1 MDAQGRICPLCDAKI
16 HFTLTGDA
24 VFLGGYNSGR
34 FNGNGRSDNVIH
46 QDHVYAE
53 CGTNR
58 VLLRAGKIPGE
69 ITLTA
74 TAEGLPAA
82 RVTLRSIPADV
93 SPLTT
98 HTPSTNYA
106 NPPALVDAREE
117 FFQPIA
123 EADAVKYTPDKELYC
138 KIMLNGQEP
147 DFRGVRAVNKNGA
160 IWGNVMC
167 IIERMKQNFPDR
179 LDFTWDERE
188 KRLTVLSGGHTI
200 IAQAGA
206 THLLVDG
213 KENLMDGEP
222 YVTDTGIL
230 VMEVNAIAPHIDGAS
245 CQYDDKIGALRIVM

>member
-1 MDAQGRICPLCDAKI
+1 MD
-16 HFTLTGDA
+16 GDA

-58 VLLRAGKIPGE
+58 VLLRAGQTSGK

-74 TAEGLPAA
+74 SAEGLPEAS
-82 RVTLRSIPADV
+82 VTLTSIPADL

-98 HTPSTNYA
+98 SSLCADYA
-106 NPPALVDAREE
+106 NPAFSAAEN
-117 FFQPIA
+117 FFRPIA
-123 EADAVKYTPDKELYC
+123 EADAIKYTPDKENYC

-167 IIERMKQNFPDR
+167 IIERMKANFPDR
-179 LDFTWDERE
+179 LDFDWDTENQ
-188 KRLTVLSGGHTI
+188 RLTVHSGGKTI
-200 IAQAGA
+200 IAQAGV

-213 KENLMDGEP
+213 QENLMDGQP

-245 CQYDDKIGALRIVM
+245 CQYDDKIGALRITM